1 MAKESQGMHSFAAN
15 GIEATEQEIPEMP
28 RDDWYHK
35 EDRKKYLQGKYR
47 HLQDPF
53 ADLAGGNLPS
63 NAKIFVNGRET
74 TVGEVRD
81 QFRKDNGYDF
91 LEIDYHK

>member
-1 MAKESQGMHSFAAN
+1 MYKRQEQG
-15 GIEATEQEIPEMP
+15 IPGMP

-81 QFRKDNGYDF
+81 QFRKELDNGYDF